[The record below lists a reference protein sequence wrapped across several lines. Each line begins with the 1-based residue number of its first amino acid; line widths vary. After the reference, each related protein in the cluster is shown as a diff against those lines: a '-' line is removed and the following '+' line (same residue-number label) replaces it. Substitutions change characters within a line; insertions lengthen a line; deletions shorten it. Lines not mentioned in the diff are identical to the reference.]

1 MKYVIKNLPEN
12 KPFQCEICK
21 KDFAR
26 PTQMNSHKK
35 VVHEGKKPYPCSEKG
50 CKFKCDTRENFK
62 IHISEVHEG
71 IKLVTW

>member
-1 MKYVIKNLPEN
+1 MAKCDKCQKCFKTELILTQHKKDSHNEKKKFVKYVIKNLPEN

-35 VVHEGKKPYPCSEKG
+35 VVH
-50 CKFKCDTRENFK
+50 
-62 IHISEVHEG
+62 
-71 IKLVTW
+71 